1 MEYPECKLRIIDVS
15 QSLERL
21 AQPPAASSSSIG
33 PAHACT
39 FHTNTQAYLTT
50 RCRLLHPVEQFRLLG
65 ISYGD
70 RDASLDKCSEQLLRD
85 LAGNAMELTSCGI
98 VLAACLVFLAI
109 CADQASTEKLVAEPL
124 HGSSAIDA
132 LWE

>member
-1 MEYPECKLRIIDVS
+1 M
-15 QSLERL
+15 
-21 AQPPAASSSSIG
+21 
-33 PAHACT
+33 
-39 FHTNTQAYLTT
+39 
-50 RCRLLHPVEQFRLLG
+50 HPVEQFRLLG

-98 VLAACLVFLAI
+98 VLAACLVFLAM

-124 HGSSAIDA
+124 RGSSAIDA